1 MSATSYL
8 IALGLGPAEIGVL
21 LLVAVFVFGPR
32 RIPEI
37 GESFGKAISSFKK
50 ATAADD
56 EDDKK
61 PPSEGKELAED
72 TTKEKEKIEV

>member
-1 MSATSYL
+1 MTATSYL
-8 IALGLGPAEIGVL
+8 LALGLGPAEIGVL

-56 EDDKK
+56 DEDKETKK
-61 PPSEGKELAED
+61 ESKELAE
-72 TTKEKEKIEV
+72 TTTTSKEKVEV